1 MKKIMLLALSLTIT
15 STILFGCQT
24 NESSTINS
32 GENKIKQQSEVEEV
46 PTLKIQGKIKE
57 VSITK
62 KKGSNKIVLEDSSS
76 IEMLKTIIMSGLKV
90 NGLADMTNPEYYM
103 NIIYENGNIR
113 YFHLWIHEKGES
125 STLVNTEDTHTAYTV
140 GKEMTEKLSEIIK

>member
-90 NGLADMTNPEYYM
+90 NGLAVQ
-103 NIIYENGNIR
+103 NII
-113 YFHLWIHEKGES
+113 
-125 STLVNTEDTHTAYTV
+125 
-140 GKEMTEKLSEIIK
+140 